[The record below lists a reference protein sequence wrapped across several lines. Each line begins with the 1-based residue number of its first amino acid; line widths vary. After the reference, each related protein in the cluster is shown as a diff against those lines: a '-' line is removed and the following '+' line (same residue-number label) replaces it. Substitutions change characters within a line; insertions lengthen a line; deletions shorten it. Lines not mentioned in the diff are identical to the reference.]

1 MTELYEQCTQDV
13 LAHGSRQE
21 ELARH
26 VEDLVEVRRERE
38 ARERAESD
46 LTERIWSTMLSF
58 SVSVLEGK
66 ESAPQL
72 ISPERNL

>member
-26 VEDLVEVRRERE
+26 VEVLVVEVRRERE
-38 ARERAESD
+38 AREWAESD
-46 LTERIWSTMLSF
+46 LTKQIGSTMLSF
-58 SVSVLEGK
+58 GVSDRYRRAK
-66 ESAPQL
+66 
-72 ISPERNL
+72 NLLPN